1 VHQGKSCPGCALCL
15 KKYSDLYCVTKEEAV
30 KKKTT
35 SRQKSEFLWGWLFI
49 LPTMLGLI
57 ILNIYPMID
66 TIRQSFYKTGDFG
79 KGNVFVGLKNYE
91 KVLGDAEV
99 WQSLWNTVKYAIVEV
114 PVSIVLALLLAV
126 LLNKKMK
133 GRDVFRTIF
142 FLPMV
147 VAPAAIAMVWK
158 WLYNSNFG
166 LINNAFN
173 IKVNWISDP
182 KIAIYS
188 IAVIGI
194 WSVLGYNMVL
204 FLAGLQEVPRDYYEA
219 ASLDGAN
226 GWQQLIN
233 ITIPLISP
241 TIFFVLVTRI
251 IAAMQVFDLIYMMID
266 LNNPA
271 WKKTESLVFLF
282 YKYSFEQSKK
292 GYGATVVVVLLLL
305 ILILTVIQ
313 IIGQK
318 KWVHY
323 E

>member
-1 VHQGKSCPGCALCL
+1 M
-15 KKYSDLYCVTKEEAV
+15 
-30 KKKTT
+30 KKKAS
-35 SRQKSEFLWGWLFI
+35 SREKSEFIWGWIFI

-57 ILNIYPMID
+57 VLNIYPMID

-91 KVLGDAEV
+91 KVLGDSEV
-99 WQSLWNTVKYAIVEV
+99 WQALWNTVKYAIVEV
-114 PVSIVLALLLAV
+114 PFSIVIALLLAV
-126 LLNKKMK
+126 MLNKKIK

-166 LINNAFN
+166 LINNTFH

-194 WSVLGYNMVL
+194 WSVIGYNMVL

-219 ASLDGAN
+219 AALDGAS

-251 IAAMQVFDLIYMMID
+251 IAAMQVFDLIYMLID

-292 GYGATVVVVLLLL
+292 GYGATVIVVLLAV
-305 ILILTVIQ
+305 ILMLTILQ
-313 IIGQK
+313 LIGQK

>member
-1 VHQGKSCPGCALCL
+1 MKNKV
-15 KKYSDLYCVTKEEAV
+15 
-30 KKKTT
+30 T
-35 SRQKSEFLWGWLFI
+35 SRQKSEFIWGWLFI
-49 LPTMLGLI
+49 LPTMIGLI
-57 ILNIYPMID
+57 VLNIYPMVD
-66 TIRQSFYKTGDFG
+66 TVRQSFYKTGDFG
-79 KGNVFVGLKNYE
+79 KGNIFVGLKNYE
-91 KVLGDAEV
+91 KVLGDTEV
-99 WQSLWNTVKYAIVEV
+99 WQALWNTIKYAIVEV
-114 PVSIVLALLLAV
+114 PLSVVIALLLAV
-126 LLNKKMK
+126 LLNRKLK
-133 GRDVFRTIF
+133 GRGLFRTIL

-166 LINNAFN
+166 LINNLFH

-182 KIAIYS
+182 NIAIFS

-194 WSVLGYNMVL
+194 WSVIGYNMVL

-226 GWQQLIN
+226 WWQQLIN

-251 IAAMQVFDLIYMMID
+251 IAALQVFDLIYMMID

-292 GYGATVVVVLLLL
+292 GYGATVIVVLLVLILL
-305 ILILTVIQ
+305 ITVVQ
-313 IIGQK
+313 MIGQK

>member
-1 VHQGKSCPGCALCL
+1 MKRKFSH
-15 KKYSDLYCVTKEEAV
+15 
-30 KKKTT
+30 
-35 SRQKSEFLWGWLFI
+35 RQKSENLWGWLFI

-57 ILNIYPMID
+57 ILNIYPMIQ
-66 TIRQSFYKTGDFG
+66 TVIQSFYKTGDFG
-79 KGNVFVGLKNYE
+79 KGNVFVGLKNYQ
-91 KVLGDAEV
+91 KVFGDGEI
-99 WQSLWNTVKYAIVEV
+99 WQALWNTIKYAIVEV
-114 PVSIVLALLLAV
+114 PISVVLGLFLAV

-133 GRDVFRTIF
+133 GRSAFRTIF

-166 LINNAFN
+166 LINNIFH
-173 IKVNWISDP
+173 IKVNWISSP
-182 KIAIYS
+182 NIAIFS

-194 WSVLGYNMVL
+194 WSVIGYNMVL
-204 FLAGLQEVPRDYYEA
+204 FLAGLQSVPRDFYEA
-219 ASLDGAN
+219 AALDGAT
-226 GWQQLIN
+226 GWQQLTK

-241 TIFFVLVTRI
+241 TIFFVVVTRVI
-251 IAAMQVFDLIYMMID
+251 GAMQVFDLIYMLID

-271 WKKTESLVFLF
+271 WKKTETLVSLF

-292 GYGATVVVVLLLL
+292 GYGSVVVVLLLAV
-305 ILILTVIQ
+305 IMVLTVIQ
-313 IIGQK
+313 LNGQK